1 MKPFFF
7 FLPKPSVF
15 SIAII
20 ENFKWKEVEVS
31 SSVNEIRAIIKI
43 LNDPDKRRYT
53 PTFKEGET
61 LNIRITDFKKELFAK
76 GELIDNIL
84 KPIVIFL
91 FGSLNFNFTFLI
103 ELDPL

>member
-1 MKPFFF
+1 M
-7 FLPKPSVF
+7 PSVV
-15 SIAII
+15 STAII

-31 SSVNEIRAIIKI
+31 SDVDEIRAIMKI
-43 LNDPDKRRYT
+43 INDPDEKNNYD
-53 PTFKEGET
+53 PTFKEGDS
-61 LNIRITDFKKELFAK
+61 LNIRISDFKKELFAK